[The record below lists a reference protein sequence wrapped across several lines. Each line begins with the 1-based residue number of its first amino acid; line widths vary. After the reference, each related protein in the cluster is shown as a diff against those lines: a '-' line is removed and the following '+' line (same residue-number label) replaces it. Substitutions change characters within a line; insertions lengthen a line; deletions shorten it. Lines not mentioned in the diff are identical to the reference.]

1 MKYNKIIIIFVAALA
16 FASCSEDYL
25 VAEPT
30 EVVSSDQIAGIVDTK
45 PEALNSLLAGI
56 YTTMYTAGSGGTDLD
71 HDDFGQKG
79 YDIYTDMISSDMVL
93 AGLNY
98 GWYTRIVNY
107 QTTVNFTDINNYKP
121 WRYYYRI
128 VLSSNQIIEAFG
140 GNDFTPESDEAKHIM
155 GQAKALRA
163 YAYFYLA
170 QLYQKEYVADEMIL
184 PIYTDTQVPNQPKS
198 SAADVY
204 ALIIKDLTD
213 AETLL
218 TTFTRENKSSINQSV
233 AQGLLAYAYGA
244 QGNYQKVLEVTNKI
258 ISKNEF
264 PLTTASQLVGKVDT
278 TGKLLNSDS
287 GFNNVATPSWMWGVD
302 LTVANDLD
310 LVSWWGQVDNYTY
323 SYAWAGDPKT
333 MDKGL
338 QDQIKATDIRKGQFS
353 ASGRPAFK
361 FFDPNRVIGGQRT
374 VTTDYLYM
382 RIDEMY
388 MLNAEAK
395 AKLGSDAEARA
406 ALKTLLTI
414 REVDGTYLDALSG
427 TALQK
432 EIYLQTRIEF
442 WGEGKSYLAMKRNKA
457 TVTRGSNHLYFAGE
471 SFQYNDDKLTFDIPQ
486 AEILNNPLIN

>member
-1 MKYNKIIIIFVAALA
+1 MKNIKLILTFTAALVFVA
-16 FASCSEDYL
+16 CSEDYL

-30 EVVSSDQIAGIVDTK
+30 EVISSGQIADIVDLK

-98 GWYTRIVNY
+98 GWYTNIVNY
-107 QTTVNFTDINNYKP
+107 QTTVNFTDRNNSKP

-128 VLSSNQIIEAFG
+128 ILSSNQIIEAFG
-140 GNDFTPESDEAKHIM
+140 GNDFTPESTEAKHIM

-170 QLYQKEYVADEMIL
+170 QLYQKEYIADEMIL
-184 PIYTDTQVPNQPKS
+184 PIYTDTKVPNQPKS

-218 TTFTRENKSSINQSV
+218 ATFNRANKSSINQSV

-258 ISKNEF
+258 ISKSEF
-264 PLTTASQLVGKVDT
+264 PLTTASQLVGKVDAN
-278 TGKLLNSDS
+278 GKLINADS

-310 LVSWWGQVDNYTY
+310 LVSWWGQVDRYTY

-333 MDKGL
+333 IDKKL
-338 QDQIKATDIRKGQFS
+338 QDQIKDTDIRKEQFT
-353 ASGRPAFK
+353 ATGRPSFK

-374 VTTDYLYM
+374 VTTDYVYM
-382 RIDEMY
+382 RIEEMY
-388 MLNAEAK
+388 LLNAEAS
-395 AKLGSDAEARA
+395 AKLGNDSAARTT
-406 ALKTLLTI
+406 LTTLLAI
-414 REVDGTYLDALSG
+414 RNVDGTYLNTMSG
-427 TALQK
+427 TVLQG

-457 TVTRGSNHLYFAGE
+457 TITRGSNHLYFAGQ

-486 AEILNNPLIN
+486 VEILNNPFIN